1 MGSGLCSA
9 LLPACT
15 RLAVDADPVGSL
27 ATRRPELSAGTDMAR
42 APAAGSG
49 RIPSPYQETT
59 PPAPWPECMPHDA
72 QVTQTAYP
80 LPPARPP
87 GPAPAG
93 GADPWPI
100 AAGSVKEAGEES
112 QTGPPEPEVRHADE
126 PPLVTAL
133 RCFLEKQPE
142 EALEALSHYDKANQD
157 LLLGLLPLAA
167 RLTEKD
173 LVKANAEELAHV
185 VNQLDSLLVPLRARA
200 TLTLDKMC
208 FCRRIEK
215 YGVYD
220 PLPEGHWFHMG
231 EPVQVYV
238 ELQNVSSRVEGDT
251 YVSQLASSVEIHDP
265 DNRIVWHQGFGD
277 RDRRDVSHTL
287 RHDYFNNY
295 RFCVP
300 EIPPGQY
307 TLWIRV
313 DDVQTGRHAQRWL
326 DFPVTTV
333 PGHGL

>member
-15 RLAVDADPVGSL
+15 RLAVDSGPAEPL
-27 ATRRPELSAGTDMAR
+27 AARLPEPRTGAEIAR
-42 APAAGSG
+42 APTAGSE
-49 RIPSPYQETT
+49 RVPSPYHETT
-59 PPAPWPECMPHDA
+59 PPTPWPELPPHDT
-72 QVTQTAYP
+72 QVSQTGYP
-80 LPPARPP
+80 LPPSRPP
-87 GPAPAG
+87 GPPVAKVV
-93 GADPWPI
+93 DPYPV
-100 AAGSVKEAGEES
+100 AAGSVRVPGEES
-112 QTGPPEPEVRHADE
+112 QTGPPEPEARRGDD

-133 RCFLEKQPE
+133 RCFLQKHPA
-142 EALEALSHYDKANQD
+142 EALEALGQYEKSNQE

-167 RLTEKD
+167 RLTEKVNPQEFD
-173 LVKANAEELAHV
+173 QV
-185 VNQLDSLLVPLRARA
+185 VNELDSLLLPLRARA

-215 YGVYD
+215 FGVYD
-220 PLPEGHWFHMG
+220 PLPEGHWFHAG

-238 ELQNVSSRVEGDT
+238 ELQNVSSRLEGDT
-251 YVSQLASSVEIHDP
+251 YVSQLASSVEIHDSEGH
-265 DNRIVWHQGFGD
+265 IVWKQGFGD
-277 RDRRDVSHTL
+277 RDRADVSHSL

-307 TLWIRV
+307 TLGIRV
-313 DDVQTGRHAQRWL
+313 DDVFTRRSAERWL